1 MTSLIWYNIVMVIY
15 IVNNSGYIKKKSD
28 IFLYIVSMMFL
39 LWNKKTILRIC
50 SIECVVEKYTFLIV
64 LVWRQQI
71 SEYTK
76 IFLVRQSYFILKK

>member
-1 MTSLIWYNIVMVIY
+1 MVIY

-64 LVWRQQI
+64 LA
-71 SEYTK
+71 
-76 IFLVRQSYFILKK
+76 